1 MFVRPP
7 SKNKKKKEAISH
19 FVNLTSCRRQSHSA
33 GHVPTEGK
41 RQKATVGV
49 GSVRRCRN
57 TRSAVRGT
65 QSSLTAGKRGIT
77 TTEQPSSWEVSNH
90 LWRNRDEAVNCI
102 RLLKSAM
109 QKKTLDRTAKQVK
122 VLLSYLTA
130 VWKHVGSH
138 HDYKLKSA
146 PIGRVIISPSLSKY
160 TSALVLHRLQFCKQF
175 SDFQ

>member
-19 FVNLTSCRRQSHSA
+19 FVSLTSCRRQSHSA

-49 GSVRRCRN
+49 GVVSRCRN

-109 QKKTLDRTAKQVK
+109 QKKNTGQNCKTGESPPFLSNCCLETCREPSWLQIKVCSDRTGH
-122 VLLSYLTA
+122 Y
-130 VWKHVGSH
+130 
-138 HDYKLKSA
+138 
-146 PIGRVIISPSLSKY
+146 
-160 TSALVLHRLQFCKQF
+160 F
-175 SDFQ
+175 SFFK